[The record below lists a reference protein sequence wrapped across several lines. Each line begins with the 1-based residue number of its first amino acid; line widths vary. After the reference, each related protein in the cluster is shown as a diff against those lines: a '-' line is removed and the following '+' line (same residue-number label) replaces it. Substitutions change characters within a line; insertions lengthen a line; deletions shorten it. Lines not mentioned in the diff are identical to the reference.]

1 MKIMN
6 NIITGVERLSILVI
20 TLLVI
25 TNILIGHKQLAYG
38 IAIGGLLFTADYT
51 SIRFIVK
58 SLIEKKYSLGF
69 GVFLLVIKL
78 LILGLILVSL
88 FLFAKVN
95 IYGFIIGLTAVVII
109 IIGKGLKDK
118 NHGTL

>member
-1 MKIMN
+1 MN